1 VRILAVISLVVMLAC
16 AFGATATVFAQDDV
30 MSAPTPAFAEDAPP
44 LLPVTQTAGAT
55 VGNEPLRRA
64 SSDEPLLIA
73 AFYWLLLG
81 GVALRRAQR
90 RGYSVR
96 TAA

>member
-1 VRILAVISLVVMLAC
+1 VRILVVISLVVVLGC
-16 AFGATATVFAQDDV
+16 AFGATATVFGQDDV
-30 MSAPTPAFAEDAPP
+30 RSSSTPAFAEDAPP
-44 LLPVTQTAGAT
+44 LLPVTQTPGAT
-55 VGNEPLRRA
+55 VANEPLRRA

-81 GVALRRAQR
+81 GVALRRAKR